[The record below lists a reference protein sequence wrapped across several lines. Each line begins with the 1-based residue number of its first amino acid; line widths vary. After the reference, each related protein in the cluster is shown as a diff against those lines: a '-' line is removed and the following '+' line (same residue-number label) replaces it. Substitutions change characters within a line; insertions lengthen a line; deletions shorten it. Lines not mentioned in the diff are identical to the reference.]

1 MCYRLKKRV
10 EIVMKYI
17 KCFYSSHINS
27 PKLVYYSLLSLKR
40 ITHKVLEIGN
50 RPCSMLE
57 GENAKKCSNMI
68 IRGKEARNDI
78 DEPFKSFPV
87 HLTDY

>member
-1 MCYRLKKRV
+1 MLPDRSILIGQKLAENAK
-10 EIVMKYI
+10 IQKF
-17 KCFYSSHINS
+17 KCVILGDFQT
-27 PKLVYYSLLSLKR
+27 LCAR
-40 ITHKVLEIGN
+40 
-50 RPCSMLE
+50 
-57 GENAKKCSNMI
+57 GENPPGDWMRCSAAKKCSNMI